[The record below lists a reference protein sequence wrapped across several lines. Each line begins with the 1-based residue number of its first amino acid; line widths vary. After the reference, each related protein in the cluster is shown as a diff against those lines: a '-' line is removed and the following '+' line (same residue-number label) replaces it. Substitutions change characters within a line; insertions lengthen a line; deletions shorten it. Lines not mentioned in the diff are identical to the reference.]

1 MAQAQVD
8 PRRADPTVVFTH
20 LTGWAAKFHDDL
32 SPAAVTDVLVVQAFI
47 VGLHMA
53 TTNPA
58 FAGALLSRIREE
70 MPSAATNARMLAM
83 SLECPLPLA
92 SL

>member
-8 PRRADPTVVFTH
+8 PRRADPTVVLAR

-32 SPAAVTDVLVVQAFI
+32 SPAAVTDVLVVYSLI

-53 TTNPA
+53 AANPA
-58 FAGALLSRIREE
+58 FAAALLSGIREE

-92 SL
+92 SP